1 MQFKNPVLNKIK
13 DYVILTFGSLLFSFA
28 WEVFVIPNNLTSGGL
43 TGLCTIIQYSTDG
56 LIPVS
61 ASYLVINMALII
73 SAMFIFGSKFGL
85 KTVYC
90 ILLTSVFFEVLP
102 RIDWLPAI
110 EGNFFYV
117 PEIVL
122 VPLIAGI
129 LEGAAVAII
138 MSVGG
143 STGGTDI
150 ITLVVNKYWP
160 VSPGKVFLVTDLMV
174 ITSIIF
180 LPEKNFS
187 DAIYGYLMMITFSVV
202 VDWFLLGPKS
212 AVQVLIFSEK
222 YKEIADF
229 IIKQMD
235 RGVTALNAI
244 GWYTQNEKKVL
255 LVVIRKKEFREMS
268 KRIKEID
275 SRAFLSVGNVNEV
288 LGEGFEEI
296 KIGLKKKKN
305 VES

>member
-222 YKEIADF
+222 YKEIANF